1 MLNPFFLQGSK
12 GEQGLV
18 QDLINEQLRTYGL
31 DCHYIPRKLMTSR
44 TIMKEVVESR
54 FDQAFPLEAYL
65 MNVDGYAGQ
74 GDILTKFGVRV
85 TTEATFVFSRERFEE
100 SVAPFL
106 EQQEDD
112 YEISN
117 RPREGDLLFSPLG
130 SKLFEIKYV
139 EFEKPNYQLRKN
151 YTYQLTC
158 EVFEYEDEVID
169 TNVEKIDKVVQTDG
183 YAARLILSGIGVTAT
198 ANTTLNFGAVQQIFV
213 QNDGY
218 GYLTA
223 PTVSI
228 STSPGVD
235 ATAVAIM
242 TSRSGIGTAKSI
254 DKILLINPGSGYIG
268 IPTVTVPGTGIATA
282 GITSLGSVGIVT
294 ITSGGSGYT
303 TTPNVA
309 ITTAPSGGT
318 DATAEAVMV
327 GGTISAIRISNA
339 GSGYTTAPTITIGA
353 ATSIGDGNYI
363 FNETVQVSSD
373 SSETARVK
381 VWDADSRTLDVSMLT
396 KMQFQ
401 VGEKIKG
408 LESGAE
414 YVILSVSYDQPND
427 YPNEEYGANQYNDNA
442 NFESEADAILDFSE
456 GNPFGTF

>member
-1 MLNPFFLQGSK
+1 MLNPFFLQGSQ

-31 DCHYIPRKLMTSR
+31 ECHYIPRKLMTSR
-44 TIMKEVVESR
+44 TIMREVTESR

-85 TTEATFVFSRERFEE
+85 TTEATFVISRERFEE

-198 ANTTLNFGAVQQIFV
+198 ANTTLNFGAVQQIFL

-282 GITSLGSVGIVT
+282 GITTLGSVGIVT

-353 ATSIGDGNYI
+353 ATTIGNGDYI

-381 VWDADSRTLDVSMLT
+381 VWDAGSRTLDVSILT
-396 KMQFQ
+396 KMEFQ

-414 YVILSVSYDQPND
+414 YVIQSVDYDTPND
-427 YPNEEYGANQYNDNA
+427 YPNSQYKADQYNDNA
-442 NFESEADAILDFSE
+442 DFETEADAILDFSE

>member
-1 MLNPFFLQGSK
+1 
-12 GEQGLV
+12 
-18 QDLINEQLRTYGL
+18 
-31 DCHYIPRKLMTSR
+31 
-44 TIMKEVVESR
+44 
-54 FDQAFPLEAYL
+54 
-65 MNVDGYAGQ
+65 
-74 GDILTKFGVRV
+74 
-85 TTEATFVFSRERFEE
+85 
-100 SVAPFL
+100 
-106 EQQEDD
+106 
-112 YEISN
+112 
-117 RPREGDLLFSPLG
+117 
-130 SKLFEIKYV
+130 
-139 EFEKPNYQLRKN
+139 
-151 YTYQLTC
+151 
-158 EVFEYEDEVID
+158 
-169 TNVEKIDKVVQTDG
+169 
-183 YAARLILSGIGVTAT
+183 
-198 ANTTLNFGAVQQIFV
+198 
-213 QNDGY
+213 
-218 GYLTA
+218 
-223 PTVSI
+223 
-228 STSPGVD
+228 
-235 ATAVAIM
+235 M

-254 DKILLINPGSGYIG
+254 DKILLINPGGGYIG

-282 GITSLGSVGIVT
+282 GITTLGSVGIVT

-339 GSGYTTAPTITIGA
+339 GAGYTVAPTITIGA

-381 VWDADSRTLDVSMLT
+381 VWDADSRTLDVGMLT

-414 YVILSVSYDQPND
+414 YVILSVDYDTPND
-427 YPNEEYGANQYNDNA
+427 YPNSQYKADQYNDNA
-442 NFESEADAILDFSE
+442 DFETEADAILDFSE

>member
-1 MLNPFFLQGSK
+1 MLNPFFLQGSQ

-44 TIMKEVVESR
+44 TIMREVTESR

-65 MNVDGYAGQ
+65 LNVDGYGGQ
-74 GDILTKFGVRV
+74 GDILSKFGVRV
-85 TTEATFVFSRERFEE
+85 TTEATFVISRERFEE

-117 RPREGDLLFSPLG
+117 RPREGDLIFSPLG
-130 SKLFEIKYV
+130 KKLFEIKYV
-139 EFEKPNYQLRKN
+139 EFEVPNYQLRKN

-169 TNVEKIDKVVQTDG
+169 TNVNVIDEVVQTEG
-183 YAARLILSGIGVTAT
+183 YSARLILSGVGSVAT
-198 ANTTLNFGAVQQIFV
+198 ANATLNFGAVQQIFV

-218 GYLTA
+218 GYLAA

-254 DKILLINPGSGYIG
+254 DRILLINPGGGYIG

-282 GITSLGSVGIVT
+282 GITTLGSVGIVT

-339 GSGYTTAPTITIGA
+339 GSGYTSAPTITVGA
-353 ATSIGDGNYI
+353 ATTIADGDYI
-363 FNETVQVSSD
+363 FNETVQVTSD

-381 VWDADSRTLDVSMLT
+381 VWDAGSRTLDVSMLT
-396 KMQFQ
+396 AMQFQ
-401 VGEKIKG
+401 VGEKIRG
-408 LESGAE
+408 NESGAE
-414 YVILSVSYDQPND
+414 YVILSVDYNQPND
-427 YPNEEYGANQYNDNA
+427 YPNDEYQANQYNDNA
-442 NFESEADAILDFSE
+442 NFETEADAILDFSE

>member
-1 MLNPFFLQGSK
+1 MLNPFFLQGSQA
-12 GEQGLV
+12 EQGLV
-18 QDLINEQLRTYGL
+18 QDLINEQLRMYGL
-31 DCHYIPRKLMTSR
+31 ECHYIPRKLMTSS
-44 TIMKEVVESR
+44 TIMKEVTESR

-85 TTEATFVFSRERFEE
+85 TTEATFVISRERFEE

-112 YEISN
+112 YEVSN

-130 SKLFEIKYV
+130 KKLFEIKYV

-169 TNVEKIDKVVQTDG
+169 TNVNTIDSVVQTDG
-183 YAARLILSGIGVTAT
+183 YIARLVLSGIGSLAT
-198 ANTTLNFGAVQQIFV
+198 ANTTLNFGAVTQIFL

-218 GYLTA
+218 GYLAA

-254 DKILLINPGSGYIG
+254 DRILLINPGGDYVG
-268 IPTVTVPGTGIATA
+268 VPTVTVPGTGIATA

-318 DATAEAVMV
+318 DAIAEAVMV

-339 GSGYTTAPTITIGA
+339 GSGYTTVPTITIGA

-381 VWDADSRTLDVSMLT
+381 VWDSDSRTLDVSMLT